1 MSILAAFA
9 KLLTMQNLLTVMLG
23 TVAGMVF
30 GALPGFSS
38 VMAVAVLIPL
48 TFGMDATA
56 GLILL
61 GGVYCGAIYGGGI
74 TAILLKTPG
83 TDASALTAIDGFEMT
98 KQGRADE
105 ALRESAISSWWGGI
119 FSACCLLFM
128 APALSRIGLKFGP
141 PENFMMAIF
150 GLSIIGMVCSEELLK
165 GLIAGA
171 FGLLLGTVGIDPI
184 MGSFRY
190 TFGQIG
196 LYNGISLVPALIGM
210 FSIAQLMTMAS
221 SKQKSIVL
229 VDTSKV
235 KGKFRLKELFGYPL
249 VYLRSAV
256 IGTIIG
262 IIPGAGTSIATFV
275 SYNEGKRFCK
285 TPEKWGTGLR
295 EAVASVEAANNAVTG
310 GSLIPTLTLGIPGNA
325 VTAVLLGGLMMLGL
339 TPGYSLFSEKAD
351 VTYPFILSLFLANT
365 IFMIVGIFMAPK
377 FAAVSK
383 IPSYILIPVISCFCT
398 MGAYAM
404 NVNMMD
410 VTIMYIFGIVGY
422 IMNRFGFTPA
432 PIILGMI
439 LGPIAD
445 KALNQTLTIAKG
457 ENLIYFILQRPIC
470 IVLLLLTLLTLAFPA
485 LQNLSAKRKKA
496 ATDTQDTDTTT
507 E

>member
-1 MSILAAFA
+1 MSLLEAI
-9 KLLTMQNLLTVMLG
+9 KGLLTLPNLLTVTLG
-23 TVAGMVF
+23 TLAGIVF

-48 TFGMDATA
+48 TFGMDQTA

-83 TDASALTAIDGFEMT
+83 TDASALTAVDGFELT

-105 ALRESAISSWWGGI
+105 ALRESAIASWWGGI
-119 FSACCLLFM
+119 FSTFCLLFL
-128 APALSRIGLKFGP
+128 APVLSRIGLKFGP
-141 PENFMMAIF
+141 AENFMMAIF
-150 GLSIIGMVCSEELLK
+150 GLSIIGMVCADELLK

-190 TFGQIG
+190 TFGQVG
-196 LYNGISLVPALIGM
+196 LYNGITLVPALIGM

-221 SKQKSIVL
+221 SKQKSIAL

-235 KGKFRLKELFGYPL
+235 KGKFRLKEMLGYPL
-249 VYLRSAV
+249 VYLRSAI

-295 EAVASVEAANNAVTG
+295 EAVASVETANNAVTG

-339 TPGYSLFSEKAD
+339 TPGYSLFGEKAD
-351 VTYPFILSLFLANT
+351 VTYPFILSLFMANT
-365 IFMIVGIFMAPK
+365 IFLLVGLFMAPK

-383 IPSYILIPVISCFCT
+383 IPNYILIPVIACFCT

-410 VTIMYIFGIVGY
+410 VTMMFIFGIIGY

-445 KALNQTLTIAKG
+445 KALSQTKTIAKG
-457 ENLIYFILQRPIC
+457 QNLILFIMQRPIC
-470 IVLLLLTLLTLAFPA
+470 IVLLIFTILTLAFPA
-485 LQNLSAKRKKA
+485 MQRMKEKRTKAKA
-496 ATDTQDTDTTT
+496 AQKIQ
-507 E
+507 

>member
-1 MSILAAFA
+1 MSLLEVIQG
-9 KLLTMQNLLTVMLG
+9 LLTIQNLLTVILG
-23 TVAGMVF
+23 TLAGIIF
-30 GALPGFSS
+30 GALPGFSA

-48 TFGMDATA
+48 TFGMEQST

-61 GGVYCGAIYGGGI
+61 GGVYCGAIYGGSI
-74 TAILLKTPG
+74 TAVLLKTPG
-83 TDASALTAIDGFEMT
+83 TDASALTAIDGFELT
-98 KQGRADE
+98 KQGRGGE
-105 ALRESAISSWWGGI
+105 ALRESAIASWWGGI

-128 APALSRIGLKFGP
+128 APVLSRAGLRFGP
-141 PENFMMAIF
+141 PENFMLAVF
-150 GLSIIGMVCSEELLK
+150 GLSIIGMVCADELLK

-171 FGLLLGTVGIDPI
+171 FGLLLGTVGVDPI

-196 LYNGISLVPALIGM
+196 LYNGIALVPALIGM

-229 VDTSKV
+229 VDTSKI
-235 KGKFRLKELFGYPL
+235 KGGFHLKEMFGYPM
-249 VYLRSAV
+249 VYLRSSL
-256 IGTIIG
+256 IGTAVG
-262 IIPGAGTSIATFV
+262 IIPGAGTSIATFIG
-275 SYNEGKRFCK
+275 YNEGKRFCK
-285 TPEKWGTGLR
+285 TPELWGTGLR
-295 EAVASVEAANNAVTG
+295 EAIASVEAANNAVTG

-339 TPGYSLFSEKAD
+339 TPGYSLFTEKAH
-351 VTYPFILSLFLANT
+351 VTYPFILSLFFANT
-365 IFMIVGIFMAPK
+365 IFLIVGLYMAPK
-377 FAAVSK
+377 FANVSK

-398 MGAYAM
+398 MGAYAL

-410 VTIMYIFGIVGY
+410 VYMMFIFGIVGY
-422 IMNRFGFTPA
+422 VMNRFGFTPA

-445 KALNQTLTIAKG
+445 KALSQTVTLSRGTNVAV
-457 ENLIYFILQRPIC
+457 FILQRPIC
-470 IVLLLLTLLTLAFPA
+470 IVLLCLTVITLAFP
-485 LQNLSAKRKKA
+485 LIRRVTGDKK
-496 ATDTQDTDTTT
+496 TKMEQG